1 VSILAKKQI
10 KDDSKVFIGRKRSI
24 NYVLAAMVILNDN
37 RPVRLLARGKSIS
50 RAVDVA
56 EILKNNFI
64 KGANYGEVLIDS
76 EEITNRDGSKS
87 NVSSMEIEILPP
99 KK

>member
-1 VSILAKKQI
+1 MAKKQI
-10 KDDSKVFIGRKRSI
+10 KDDSKVFIGKKRSI

-56 EILKNNFI
+56 EILRNNFI
-64 KGANYGEVLIDS
+64 KDANYGEVLIDS

>member
-1 VSILAKKQI
+1 MAKKQI
-10 KDDSKVFIGRKRSI
+10 KDDSKVFIGKKRSI

-56 EILKNNFI
+56 EILRNNFI

>member
-1 VSILAKKQI
+1 MAKKVI
-10 KDDSKVFIGRKRSI
+10 NDDSKVFIGRKKSI
-24 NYVLAAMVILNDN
+24 NYVLAAMVILNDD
-37 RPVRLLARGKSIS
+37 RPVRLLARGRSIS

-56 EILKNNFI
+56 EIIKNNFA
-64 KGANYGEVLIDS
+64 KGAEYGEVLIES
-76 EEITNRDGSKS
+76 EELTNKDGTKS

>member
-1 VSILAKKQI
+1 VSILAKKEI
-10 KDDSKVFIGRKRSI
+10 KDDSKVFIGKKKSM
-24 NYVLAAMVILNDN
+24 NYVLAAIVILNDN

-56 EILKNNFI
+56 EILRNNFM

-76 EEITNRDGSKS
+76 EELTNRDGSKS

>member
-1 VSILAKKQI
+1 MSILAKKQI